1 MFEEIPD
8 LLAAYPLIAF
18 GLVFAAGVVSS
29 ASPCALA
36 TVPLVVGYVGG
47 HTGDAPGNNRRRA
60 FFYSLAFV
68 LGLATTF
75 TALGAAAAL
84 LGQLMGNIGG
94 AWFIALGLLAAAMGL
109 HLIGWL
115 PLRLPTLPHWQ
126 PKVAGPLGAL
136 LLGALFGIVSSPC
149 ATPVLVAL
157 LGLVA
162 TQGEVA
168 YGISL
173 LFVYAL
179 GHCVLML
186 AAGTFAGLVS
196 AWAKSR
202 GMMAFSARLK
212 QAMGLLLVAAG
223 GYLVWM
229 A

>member
-1 MFEEIPD
+1 MFEQVPD
-8 LLAAYPLIAF
+8 LLAAYPLVAF

-47 HTGDAPGNNRRRA
+47 QAANDRRRA
-60 FFYSLAFV
+60 FIYSLAFV

-84 LGQLMGNIGG
+84 LGRLMGTLGG
-94 AWFIALGLLAAAMGL
+94 PWYVALGLLAAAMGL
-109 HLIGWL
+109 HLMGWL
-115 PLRLPTLPHWQ
+115 PLRMPSGLDWQ
-126 PKVAGPLGAL
+126 PKVAGTLGAL
-136 LLGALFGIVSSPC
+136 LLGAVFGIVSSPC

-162 TQGEVA
+162 TQGEVS
-168 YGISL
+168 YGIAL

-179 GHCVLML
+179 GHCLLML
-186 AAGTFAGLVS
+186 AAGTFTGLVS

-212 QAMGLLLVAAG
+212 QALGFLMVLAGSYLL
-223 GYLVWM
+223 WM

>member
-1 MFEEIPD
+1 MFDQVPD
-8 LLAAYPLIAF
+8 LLAAYPLVAF
-18 GLVFAAGVVSS
+18 GLVFAAGVISS

-47 HTGDAPGNNRRRA
+47 HAGNDRRRA

-68 LGLATTF
+68 LGLAITF

-84 LGQLMGNIGG
+84 LGQLMGTLGG
-94 AWFIALGLLAAAMGL
+94 PWFVALGLLAVAMGL
-109 HLIGWL
+109 NLMGWL
-115 PLRLPTLPHWQ
+115 PLRIPGGFHWQ

-136 LLGALFGIVSSPC
+136 LLGAAFGIVSSPC

-168 YGISL
+168 YGIGL
-173 LFVYAL
+173 LFVYAI

-186 AAGTFAGLVS
+186 AAGTFTGLVS
-196 AWAKSR
+196 AWARSR
-202 GMMAFSARLK
+202 GLMAFSLWLK
-212 QAMGLLLVAAG
+212 RVLGLLMVLAG
-223 GYLVWM
+223 VYLIGS

>member
-1 MFEEIPD
+1 MFEQVPD
-8 LLAAYPLIAF
+8 LLAAYPLVAF

-47 HTGDAPGNNRRRA
+47 QAANDRRRA
-60 FFYSLAFV
+60 FIYSLAFV

-84 LGQLMGNIGG
+84 LGRLMGTLGG
-94 AWFIALGLLAAAMGL
+94 PWYVALGLLAAAMGL
-109 HLIGWL
+109 HLMGWL
-115 PLRLPTLPHWQ
+115 PLRMPSGLNWQ
-126 PKVAGPLGAL
+126 PKVAGTLGAL
-136 LLGALFGIVSSPC
+136 LLGAVFGIVSSPC

-162 TQGEVA
+162 TQGEVS
-168 YGISL
+168 YGIAL

-179 GHCVLML
+179 GHCLLML
-186 AAGTFAGLVS
+186 AAGTFTGLVS

-212 QAMGLLLVAAG
+212 QALGFLMVLAGSYLL
-223 GYLVWM
+223 WM

>member
-1 MFEEIPD
+1 MFEQIPE
-8 LLAAYPLIAF
+8 LLATYPLFAF

-47 HTGDAPGNNRRRA
+47 HAGDSRPRA

-68 LGLATTF
+68 LGLAATF

-84 LGQLMGNIGG
+84 LGQLMGTLGG
-94 AWFIALGLLAAAMGL
+94 PWFIALGLLAVAMGL

-115 PLRLPTLPHWQ
+115 PLRMPSGLNWQ
-126 PKVAGPLGAL
+126 PKVAGPAGAF
-136 LLGALFGIVSSPC
+136 LLGAVFGIVSSPC

-162 TQGEVA
+162 TQGEIA
-168 YGISL
+168 YGVSL
-173 LFVYAL
+173 LFVYAI
-179 GHCVLML
+179 GHCMLML
-186 AAGTFAGLVS
+186 AAGTFTGLVQ
-196 AWAKSR
+196 AWAQSR

-212 QAMGLLLVAAG
+212 QFLGLLLAAAG
-223 GYLVWM
+223 GYLIWL

>member
-1 MFEEIPD
+1 MFEQVPD

-47 HTGDAPGNNRRRA
+47 HAGDDRRRA
-60 FFYSLAFV
+60 FVYSLFFV
-68 LGLATTF
+68 MGLATTF

-84 LGQLMGNIGG
+84 LGRLMGSLGG
-94 AWFIALGLLAAAMGL
+94 PWFIALGLLAAAMGL
-109 HLIGWL
+109 HLLGWL
-115 PLRLPTLPHWQ
+115 PLRMPSMPRWQ
-126 PKVAGPLGAL
+126 PRVAGPLGAL

-186 AAGTFAGLVS
+186 AAGTFTGLVS
-196 AWAKSR
+196 AWARSR
-202 GMMAFSARLK
+202 GMMAFSRRLK
-212 QAMGLLLVAAG
+212 QALGLLLVGAG
-223 GYLVWM
+223 GYLLWL

>member
-1 MFEEIPD
+1 MFQDIPD
-8 LLAAYPLIAF
+8 LLAVYPLIAF
-18 GLVFAAGVVSS
+18 GLVFVAGVISS

-47 HTGDAPGNNRRRA
+47 HAGGDRRRA
-60 FFYSLAFV
+60 FLYSLAFV

-84 LGQLMGNIGG
+84 LGQLMGSLGG
-94 AWFIALGLLAAAMGL
+94 PWFIALGLLAAAMGFNL
-109 HLIGWL
+109 LGWL
-115 PLRLPTLPHWQ
+115 PLRMPTLPHWQ
-126 PKVAGPLGAL
+126 PRVAGPLGAL

-162 TQGEVA
+162 SQGEVA
-168 YGISL
+168 YGVSL

-186 AAGTFAGLVS
+186 AAGTFTGLVA
-196 AWAKSR
+196 AWARSR
-202 GMMAFSARLK
+202 GMMAFSLWLK
-212 QAMGLLLVAAG
+212 RGLGMLLVAAG
-223 GYLVWM
+223 GYLVWL

>member
-1 MFEEIPD
+1 MDEVPD
-8 LLAAYPLIAF
+8 LMALYPLAAF
-18 GLVFAAGVVSS
+18 GLTFLAGVISS

-47 HTGDAPGNNRRRA
+47 HAGGDVGNNRRRA
-60 FFYSLAFV
+60 FLYSLAFV
-68 LGLATTF
+68 LGLASTF

-84 LGQLMGNIGG
+84 LGQLMGSLGG
-94 AWFIALGLLAAAMGL
+94 PWFVALGLLAAAMGL
-109 HLIGWL
+109 NLLGWL

-126 PKVAGPLGAL
+126 PRVAGPLGAL

-162 TQGEVA
+162 SQGEVA

-173 LFVYAL
+173 LFVYAM

-196 AWAKSR
+196 AWAQSR
-202 GMMAFSARLK
+202 GMMAFSLWLK
-212 QAMGLLLVAAG
+212 RVLGLLLVAAG
-223 GYLVWM
+223 GYLVWL

>member
-8 LLAAYPLIAF
+8 LLAAYPLVAF

-47 HTGDAPGNNRRRA
+47 HAGDDRRRA
-60 FFYSLAFV
+60 LLYSLAFV

-84 LGQLMGNIGG
+84 LGQLMGVLGG
-94 AWFIALGLLAAAMGL
+94 PWFIALGLLAAAMGL

-115 PLRLPTLPHWQ
+115 PLRLPNLPHWQ
-126 PKVAGPLGAL
+126 PRVAGPLGAL
-136 LLGALFGIVSSPC
+136 MLGALFGVVSSPC

-168 YGISL
+168 YGVSL

-186 AAGTFAGLVS
+186 AAGTFTGLVQS
-196 AWAKSR
+196 WTRSR
-202 GMMAFSARLK
+202 GMMALSARLK
-212 QAMGLLLVAAG
+212 QGMGLLLMVAGA
-223 GYLVWM
+223 YLLWL

>member
-1 MFEEIPD
+1 MFEQVPD
-8 LLAAYPLIAF
+8 LIATYPLIAF

-47 HTGDAPGNNRRRA
+47 HAGDNKRRA

-84 LGQLMGNIGG
+84 LGQLMGTLGG
-94 AWFIALGLLAAAMGL
+94 PWYIALGLLAALMGL
-109 HLIGWL
+109 HLLGWVQ
-115 PLRLPTLPHWQ
+115 LRMPSGFHWQ

-136 LLGALFGIVSSPC
+136 LLGAVFGIVSSPC

-162 TQGEVA
+162 TQGKVA
-168 YGISL
+168 YGIAL
-173 LFVYAL
+173 LFAYAL

-186 AAGTFAGLVS
+186 AAGTFTGLVQ
-196 AWAKSR
+196 AWAQSR
-202 GMMAFSARLK
+202 GLMAFSQRLK
-212 QAMGLLLVAAG
+212 QALGVLLVAAG
-223 GYLVWM
+223 GYLLWQV
-229 A
+229 

>member
-1 MFEEIPD
+1 MFEQVPD

-47 HTGDAPGNNRRRA
+47 HGDDSKPRA

-84 LGQLMGNIGG
+84 LGQLMGTLGG
-94 AWFIALGLLAAAMGL
+94 PWFVALGLLAAAMGL
-109 HLIGWL
+109 NLMGWL
-115 PLRLPTLPHWQ
+115 PLRLPALPHWQ
-126 PKVAGPLGAL
+126 PRVAGPLGAL

-186 AAGTFAGLVS
+186 AAGTFTGLVS
-196 AWAKSR
+196 AWARSR
-202 GMMAFSARLK
+202 GMMSFSLWLK
-212 QAMGLLLVAAG
+212 RGLGTLLLAAG
-223 GYLVWM
+223 GYLAWL

>member
-1 MFEEIPD
+1 MDEVPD
-8 LLAAYPLIAF
+8 LLALYPLTAF
-18 GLVFAAGVVSS
+18 GLTFLAGVVSS

-47 HTGDAPGNNRRRA
+47 HAGDSKPRA

-84 LGQLMGNIGG
+84 LGQLMGSLGG
-94 AWFIALGLLAAAMGL
+94 PWFVALGLLAAAMGL
-109 HLIGWL
+109 HLMGWL
-115 PLRLPTLPHWQ
+115 PLRLPNLPHWQ

-136 LLGALFGIVSSPC
+136 ALGAVFGIVSSPC

-162 TQGEVA
+162 SQGEVA

-186 AAGTFAGLVS
+186 AAGTFTGLVS
-196 AWAKSR
+196 AWARSR
-202 GMMAFSARLK
+202 GMMAFSLWLK
-212 QAMGLLLVAAG
+212 RVLGMLLVAAG
-223 GYLVWM
+223 GYLVWL

>member
-8 LLAAYPLIAF
+8 LLAVYPLLAF
-18 GLVFAAGVVSS
+18 GLVFVAGVISS

-47 HTGDAPGNNRRRA
+47 HAGDDRRRA

-68 LGLATTF
+68 LGLASTF

-84 LGQLMGNIGG
+84 LGQLMGTLGG
-94 AWFIALGLLAAAMGL
+94 PWYVALGLLAAAMGL
-109 HLIGWL
+109 HLMGWL
-115 PLRLPTLPHWQ
+115 PLRLPAMPHWR

-136 LLGALFGIVSSPC
+136 LLGAVFGVVSSPC

-168 YGISL
+168 YGVSL

-186 AAGTFAGLVS
+186 AAGTFTGLVQ

-202 GMMAFSARLK
+202 GLMAFSARLK
-212 QAMGLLLVAAG
+212 QALGLLLVVVG
-223 GYLVWM
+223 GYLVWL

>member
-1 MFEEIPD
+1 MVEDVPD
-8 LLAAYPLIAF
+8 LLTAYPLVAF
-18 GLVFAAGVVSS
+18 GMVFAAGVLSS

-47 HTGDAPGNNRRRA
+47 HAGDSKPRA
-60 FFYSLAFV
+60 LFYSLAFV

-84 LGQLMGNIGG
+84 LGQFMGTLGG
-94 AWFIALGLLAAAMGL
+94 PWFIALGLLAAAMGL
-109 HLIGWL
+109 HLLGWL
-115 PLRLPTLPHWQ
+115 PLRLPGGPNWK
-126 PKVAGPLGAL
+126 PRVAGPLGAF
-136 LLGALFGIVSSPC
+136 LLGAVFGIVSSPC

-173 LFVYAL
+173 LFAYAL

-186 AAGTFAGLVS
+186 AAGTFTGLVTV
-196 AWAKSR
+196 WAQSR
-202 GMMAFSARLK
+202 GLMAFSAGLK
-212 QAMGLLLVAAG
+212 KVLGLLLMVTGA
-223 GYLVWM
+223 YLVWLR
-229 A
+229 